1 MIKHMGHRIELPEIE
16 LAAQKLAERAC
27 AIFKNYK
34 INLFFTGI
42 CDESVL
48 LDELKKNLPIY
59 MLPNRLIKLEK
70 FTLNTHGKIDRKIL
84 ENML

>member
-1 MIKHMGHRIELPEIE
+1 HMGHRIELSEIE

-34 INLFFTGI
+34 INLFFTGV

-48 LDELKKNLPIY
+48 MGELKKIY
-59 MLPNRLIKLEK
+59 QHICYQISLY
-70 FTLNTHGKIDRKIL
+70 D
-84 ENML
+84 